1 MSRHSWWLALPI
13 AAITLL
19 PGSVSAQSSAT
30 PGDDATS
37 GSAASMQQVL
47 DRFRADSQAAEQ
59 RDNQRLEALLDD
71 RQALQQAVTDAEQR
85 LQQAQARRDELEA
98 RRSDQQQQLVDLHQ
112 QRTQEAGDIGDVSGI
127 VKQQASELRDALAES
142 WLTVGGDAA
151 LPPRLDDH
159 GLVDLQTFE
168 RVRQDLA
175 GLIAESGRGVRFQA
189 PVAGQDGDV
198 SQREVVR
205 LGDTVAFSD
214 GDLLQRMGDDGRLAV
229 FAATPGD
236 ARQALR
242 AFQQGE
248 GNQIVIDPTDGDVLE
263 ALSQQPTLW
272 QRFQQGGY
280 VGYVIVA
287 LGLVGLLVALV
298 QYAYLLRVSAKMRR
312 QMQSPETLH
321 DDNPLGRVLGR
332 FAALGRDHAP
342 EALEARLDEAML
354 AEQPRLERGQPI
366 VKLIAAVAPL
376 LGLLG
381 TVTGMIVTFQS
392 ITVFGTGDPQLMAG
406 GISQALV
413 TTVLGLITAVP
424 LLFVNTALNSRS
436 RRLIGLLEG
445 RASAVLAEHL
455 EAETAAVAHA
465 EERRHG
471 AHA

>member
-1 MSRHSWWLALPI
+1 MRRHSWWLVLPL

-19 PGSVSAQSSAT
+19 PGTVSAQSGAAA
-30 PGDDATS
+30 GDATS
-37 GSAASMQQVL
+37 DTASSMQQVL
-47 DRFRADSQAAEQ
+47 DRFRSDSQAAEQ
-59 RDNQRLEALLDD
+59 RDSQRLETLLDD

-98 RRSDQQQQLVDLHQ
+98 RQSDQQQQLADLGQ
-112 QRTQEAGDIGDVSGI
+112 QRAQDAGDIGDISGI

-142 WLTVGGDAA
+142 WLTVGGDAT
-151 LPPRLDDH
+151 LPPRLDDR
-159 GLVDLQTFE
+159 GLVDLQTLE
-168 RVRQDLA
+168 RVRRDLA
-175 GLIAESGRGVRFQA
+175 GLVAESGRGVRFQA

-214 GDLLQRMGDDGRLAV
+214 GDLLQRVGDDGRLSV

-236 ARQALR
+236 ARQALK
-242 AFQQGE
+242 AFQQGD

-298 QYAYLLRVSAKMRR
+298 QYAYLLRVSARMRR
-312 QMQSPETLH
+312 QMQSPDTLR
-321 DDNPLGRVLGR
+321 DDNPLGRVLAR

-424 LLFVNTALNSRS
+424 LLFVNTALSSRS